1 MVEKRRD
8 TGSFGKGNSWGPQ
21 NMSGRTFG
29 GRYRLQN
36 VVGTG
41 GSGSVYLAT
50 DLSLDR
56 QVAVKVLHTQ
66 LAQYPGFVERFKTE
80 AKVAASLTSSHTVR
94 VFDWGVDD
102 QAYLVTEYLGGGS
115 LRSILDSGRTLS
127 PSQILQISLEACRAL
142 DHAHAQ
148 GIIHRDLKPA
158 NLLFG
163 QDGHLRIADFGLAA
177 ALADATQAEISNS
190 GPQLDE
196 LGGLR
201 GYVGT
206 ARYASP
212 EQASGLTLGV
222 KSDIYS
228 LALCIVE
235 ASTGHLPFVENT
247 VLGTLR
253 AREGQDV
260 PIPESLGALAPIV
273 QRAGSASAEERPT
286 AGELGRMLLDIASQ
300 MARPE
305 PLPFVGPGEV
315 GADPLS
321 GEEPL
326 VPASVSSAPDR
337 PTERMET
344 VSFEPDSEPQQTG
357 STKPS
362 RRRWM
367 NALMASFLVVAVTAV
382 GAFLWEATK
391 TESRTLPQLVGSSGD
406 SARELIVALGWNVEE
421 RFDRLDNTVEGEVL
435 STEPVGGTAL
445 EENETVVIVI
455 SLGAERVQIPI
466 DLVGKS
472 LPGAERLIQ
481 SAGLQVG
488 EISYSYS
495 ETIEAGMIVDVLAPI
510 NELPLGG
517 SVDLLVSDG
526 RVPVV
531 IPIGLEGRAV
541 SEVEAVLETLGLV
554 SRRIGVRDEFVPKG
568 YVVGFEPPSQS
579 SVRGGSEVEILVST
593 GPEPRPIPDVVGL
606 SVDAAESRLA
616 AAGFRSISIDGPSGG
631 LITRQEPPGT
641 ALGLPETP
649 IELISG

>member
-1 MVEKRRD
+1 
-8 TGSFGKGNSWGPQ
+8 
-21 NMSGRTFG
+21 MSGQTFG

-36 VVGTG
+36 IVGTG
-41 GSGSVYLAT
+41 GSGSVYLAI
-50 DLSLDR
+50 DLSLNR
-56 QVAVKVLHTQ
+56 QVAVKVLHTK
-66 LAQYPGFVERFKTE
+66 LAQYPGFVERFKSE
-80 AKVAASLTSSHTVR
+80 AKIAASLTSSHTVR
-94 VFDWGVDD
+94 VFDWGVDE

-127 PSQILQISLEACRAL
+127 PSQILQITLEACRAL

-235 ASTGHLPFVENT
+235 ACTGHLPFVENT
-247 VLGTLR
+247 VIGTLR

-260 PIPESLGALAPIV
+260 PIPESLGSLSPIV
-273 QRAGSASAEERPT
+273 QRAGSANAEERPN
-286 AGELGRMLLDIASQ
+286 AGELGRMLIDVASN
-300 MARPE
+300 MSRPE
-305 PLPFVGPGEV
+305 PLPFVGPGEI
-315 GADPLS
+315 GAAPLS
-321 GEEPL
+321 GEEPI
-326 VPASVSSAPDR
+326 VPSTVYS
-337 PTERMET
+337 PTDTHTELRQRI
-344 VSFEPDSEPQQTG
+344 PAGSEPERVE
-357 STKPS
+357 STKPP
-362 RRRWM
+362 RRRLM
-367 NALMASFLVVAVTAV
+367 NAALASLLVVGVTV
-382 GAFLWEATK
+382 IGAFIWEATK

-421 RFDRLDNTVEGEVL
+421 RFDRLDSTVEGEVL
-435 STEPVGGTAL
+435 ATEPIGGTAL
-445 EENETVVIVI
+445 EENETVVLVI
-455 SLGAERVQIPI
+455 SLGAERVQIPT

-481 SAGLQVG
+481 SAGLKVG
-488 EISYSYS
+488 EISYSFS
-495 ETIEAGMIVDVLAPI
+495 ETIDAGMIVNVLSPMT
-510 NELPLGG
+510 ELPLGG

-531 IPIGLEGRAV
+531 IPIGLEGREV
-541 SEVEAVLETLGLV
+541 SEVEAALETLGLIT
-554 SRRIGVRDEFVPKG
+554 RRIGVRDEFVPKG
-568 YVVGFEPPSQS
+568 YVVAFEPPSQS
-579 SVRGGSEVEILVST
+579 SVRGGSEVEILIST
-593 GPEPRPIPDVVGL
+593 GPEPRSIPNVIGL
-606 SVDAAESRLA
+606 SVEAAESRLA
-616 AAGFRSISIDGPSGG
+616 AAGFRSVSVDGAADG
-631 LITRQEPPGT
+631 LVTRQEPPGT

>member
-50 DLSLDR
+50 DLSLNR

-344 VSFEPDSEPQQTG
+344 VSFEPDSEPQQIG
-357 STKPS
+357 SIKPS

-421 RFDRLDNTVEGEVL
+421 RFDRLDDTVEGEVL

-568 YVVGFEPPSQS
+568 YVVAFEPPSQS

>member
-1 MVEKRRD
+1 VVEKRRD

>member
-29 GRYRLQN
+29 GRYRLQS

-50 DLSLDR
+50 DLSLNR

-337 PTERMET
+337 PTERMKT

-357 STKPS
+357 SIKPS

-421 RFDRLDNTVEGEVL
+421 RFDRLDDTVEGEVL

-568 YVVGFEPPSQS
+568 YVVAFEPPSQS

>member
-1 MVEKRRD
+1 
-8 TGSFGKGNSWGPQ
+8 
-21 NMSGRTFG
+21 MSGQTFG

-36 VVGTG
+36 IVGTG
-41 GSGSVYLAT
+41 GSGSVYLAI
-50 DLSLDR
+50 DLSLNR
-56 QVAVKVLHTQ
+56 QVAVKVLHTK
-66 LAQYPGFVERFKTE
+66 LAQYPGFVERFKSE
-80 AKVAASLTSSHTVR
+80 AKIAASLTSSHTVR
-94 VFDWGVDD
+94 VFDWGVDE

-127 PSQILQISLEACRAL
+127 PSQILQITLEACRAL

-235 ASTGHLPFVENT
+235 ACTGHLPFVENT
-247 VLGTLR
+247 VIGTLR

-260 PIPESLGALAPIV
+260 PIPESLGSLSPIV
-273 QRAGSASAEERPT
+273 QRAGSANAEERPN
-286 AGELGRMLLDIASQ
+286 AGELGRMLIDVASN
-300 MARPE
+300 MSRPE
-305 PLPFVGPGEV
+305 PLPFVGPGEI
-315 GADPLS
+315 GAAPLS
-321 GEEPL
+321 GEEPI
-326 VPASVSSAPDR
+326 VPSSVSSPPDPDP
-337 PTERMET
+337 PTERMQRI
-344 VSFEPDSEPQQTG
+344 PAGSEPERVE
-357 STKPS
+357 STKPP
-362 RRRWM
+362 RRRLM
-367 NALMASFLVVAVTAV
+367 NAALASLLVVGVTV
-382 GAFLWEATK
+382 IGAFIWEATK

-421 RFDRLDNTVEGEVL
+421 RFDRLDSTVEGEVL
-435 STEPVGGTAL
+435 ATEPIGGTAL
-445 EENETVVIVI
+445 EENETVVLVI
-455 SLGAERVQIPI
+455 SLGAERVQIPT

-481 SAGLQVG
+481 SAGLKVG
-488 EISYSYS
+488 EISYSFS
-495 ETIEAGMIVDVLAPI
+495 ETIDAGMIVNVLSPMT
-510 NELPLGG
+510 ELPLGG

-531 IPIGLEGRAV
+531 IPIGLEGREV
-541 SEVEAVLETLGLV
+541 SEVEAALETLGLIT
-554 SRRIGVRDEFVPKG
+554 RRIGVRDEFVPKG
-568 YVVGFEPPSQS
+568 YVVAFEPPSQS
-579 SVRGGSEVEILVST
+579 SVRGGSEVEILIST
-593 GPEPRPIPDVVGL
+593 GPEPRSIPNVIGL
-606 SVDAAESRLA
+606 SVEAAESRLA
-616 AAGFRSISIDGPSGG
+616 AAGFRSVSVDGPADG
-631 LITRQEPPGT
+631 LVTRQEPPGT

>member
-1 MVEKRRD
+1 
-8 TGSFGKGNSWGPQ
+8 
-21 NMSGRTFG
+21 MSGRTFG

-36 VVGTG
+36 IVGTG
-41 GSGSVYLAT
+41 GSGSVYLAI
-50 DLSLDR
+50 DLSLNR
-56 QVAVKVLHTQ
+56 QVAVKVLHTK
-66 LAQYPGFVERFKTE
+66 LAQYPGFVERFKSE
-80 AKVAASLTSSHTVR
+80 AKIAASLTSSHTVR
-94 VFDWGVDD
+94 VFDWGVDE

-127 PSQILQISLEACRAL
+127 PSQILQITLEACRAL

-235 ASTGHLPFVENT
+235 ACTGHLPFVENT
-247 VLGTLR
+247 VIGTLR

-260 PIPESLGALAPIV
+260 PIPESLGSLSPIV
-273 QRAGSASAEERPT
+273 QRAGSANAEERPN
-286 AGELGRMLLDIASQ
+286 AGELGRMLIDVASN
-300 MARPE
+300 MSRPE
-305 PLPFVGPGEV
+305 PLPFVGPGEI
-315 GADPLS
+315 GAAPLS
-321 GEEPL
+321 GEEPI
-326 VPASVSSAPDR
+326 VPSSVSSPPDPDP
-337 PTERMET
+337 PTERMQRI
-344 VSFEPDSEPQQTG
+344 PAGSEPERVE
-357 STKPS
+357 STKPP
-362 RRRWM
+362 RRRLM
-367 NALMASFLVVAVTAV
+367 NAALASLLVVGVTV
-382 GAFLWEATK
+382 IGAFIWEATK

-421 RFDRLDNTVEGEVL
+421 RFDRLDSTVEGEVL
-435 STEPVGGTAL
+435 ATEPIGGTAL
-445 EENETVVIVI
+445 EENETVVLVI
-455 SLGAERVQIPI
+455 SLGAERVQIPT

-481 SAGLQVG
+481 SAGLKVG
-488 EISYSYS
+488 EISYSFS
-495 ETIEAGMIVDVLAPI
+495 ETIDAGMIVNVLSPMT
-510 NELPLGG
+510 ELPLGG

-531 IPIGLEGRAV
+531 IPIGLEGREV
-541 SEVEAVLETLGLV
+541 SEVEAALETLGLIT
-554 SRRIGVRDEFVPKG
+554 RRIGVRDEFVPKG
-568 YVVGFEPPSQS
+568 YVVAFEPPSQS
-579 SVRGGSEVEILVST
+579 SVRGGSEVEILIST
-593 GPEPRPIPDVVGL
+593 GPEPRSIPNVIGL
-606 SVDAAESRLA
+606 SVEAAESRLA
-616 AAGFRSISIDGPSGG
+616 AAGFRSVSVDGPADG
-631 LITRQEPPGT
+631 LVTRQEPPGT

>member
-1 MVEKRRD
+1 
-8 TGSFGKGNSWGPQ
+8 
-21 NMSGRTFG
+21 MSGQTFG

-36 VVGTG
+36 IVGTG
-41 GSGSVYLAT
+41 GSGSVYLAI
-50 DLSLDR
+50 DLSLNR
-56 QVAVKVLHTQ
+56 QVAVKVLHTK
-66 LAQYPGFVERFKTE
+66 LAQYPGFVERFKSE
-80 AKVAASLTSSHTVR
+80 AKIAASLTSSHTVR
-94 VFDWGVDD
+94 VFDWGVDE

-127 PSQILQISLEACRAL
+127 PSQILQITLEACRAL

-235 ASTGHLPFVENT
+235 ACTGHLPFVENT
-247 VLGTLR
+247 VIGTLR

-260 PIPESLGALAPIV
+260 PIPESLGSLSPIV
-273 QRAGSASAEERPT
+273 QRAGSANAEERPN
-286 AGELGRMLLDIASQ
+286 AGELGRMLIDVASN
-300 MARPE
+300 MSRPE
-305 PLPFVGPGEV
+305 PLPFVGPGEI
-315 GADPLS
+315 GAAPLS
-321 GEEPL
+321 GEEPI
-326 VPASVSSAPDR
+326 VPSTVSSPDP
-337 PTERMET
+337 PTERMQRI
-344 VSFEPDSEPQQTG
+344 PAGSEPERVE
-357 STKPS
+357 STKPP
-362 RRRWM
+362 RRRLM
-367 NALMASFLVVAVTAV
+367 NAALASLLVVGVTV
-382 GAFLWEATK
+382 IGAFIWEATK

-421 RFDRLDNTVEGEVL
+421 RFDRLDSTVEGEVL
-435 STEPVGGTAL
+435 ATEPIGGTAL
-445 EENETVVIVI
+445 EENETVVLVI
-455 SLGAERVQIPI
+455 SLGAERVQIPT

-481 SAGLQVG
+481 SAGLKVG
-488 EISYSYS
+488 EISYSFS
-495 ETIEAGMIVDVLAPI
+495 ETIDAGMIVNVLSPMT
-510 NELPLGG
+510 ELPLGG

-531 IPIGLEGRAV
+531 IPIGLEGREV
-541 SEVEAVLETLGLV
+541 SEVEAALETLGLMT
-554 SRRIGVRDEFVPKG
+554 RRIGVRDEFVPKG
-568 YVVGFEPPSQS
+568 YVVAFEPPSQS
-579 SVRGGSEVEILVST
+579 SVRGGSEVEILIST
-593 GPEPRPIPDVVGL
+593 GPEPRSIPNVIGL
-606 SVDAAESRLA
+606 SVEAAESRLA
-616 AAGFRSISIDGPSGG
+616 AAGFRSVSIDGPADG
-631 LITRQEPPGT
+631 LVTRQEPPGT

>member
-8 TGSFGKGNSWGPQ
+8 TGSFGKGSPWGPQ

-29 GRYRLQN
+29 ARYRLQN
-36 VVGTG
+36 IVGTG
-41 GSGSVYLAT
+41 GSGSVYLAN
-50 DLSLDR
+50 DLSLNR

-80 AKVAASLTSSHTVR
+80 AKIAASLTSSHTVR

-127 PSQILQISLEACRAL
+127 PSQILQITLEACRAL
-142 DHAHAQ
+142 DHAHTQ

-260 PIPESLGALAPIV
+260 PIPESLGVLAPVV
-273 QRAGSASAEERPT
+273 QRAGSADAEERPT
-286 AGELGRMLLDIASQ
+286 AGELGRMLLDVASK

-326 VPASVSSAPDR
+326 VPTSAFSPPDR

-344 VSFEPDSEPQQTG
+344 VSVEPEPKKAN
-357 STKPS
+357 SVKPL
-362 RRRWM
+362 RRRWV
-367 NALMASFLVVAVTAV
+367 NALIAGFLVVGVTVV

-421 RFDRLDNTVEGEVL
+421 RFDRLDDTVEGEVL
-435 STEPVGGTAL
+435 ATEPIGGTAL
-445 EENETVVIVI
+445 EENETVVLVI

-481 SAGLQVG
+481 SAGLKVG
-488 EISYSYS
+488 EISFSYS
-495 ETIEAGMIVDVLAPI
+495 ETIENGMIVDVLAPMS
-510 NELPLGG
+510 ELPLGG

-531 IPIGLEGRAV
+531 IPIGLEGREV
-541 SEVEAVLETLGLV
+541 SEVEAALETLGLI

-568 YVVGFEPPSQS
+568 YVVAFEPPSQS

>member
-1 MVEKRRD
+1 VVEKRRD

-50 DLSLDR
+50 DLSLNR

-286 AGELGRMLLDIASQ
+286 AGELGRMLIDIASQ

-421 RFDRLDNTVEGEVL
+421 RFDRLDDTVEGEVL

-568 YVVGFEPPSQS
+568 YVVAFEPPSQS

>member
-391 TESRTLPQLVGSSGD
+391 TESRTLPQLVGSSGE

-568 YVVGFEPPSQS
+568 YVVAFEPPSQS

>member
-50 DLSLDR
+50 DLSLNR

-421 RFDRLDNTVEGEVL
+421 RFDRLDDTVEGEVL

-568 YVVGFEPPSQS
+568 YVVAFEPPSQS

>member
-1 MVEKRRD
+1 
-8 TGSFGKGNSWGPQ
+8 
-21 NMSGRTFG
+21 MSGRTFG

-36 VVGTG
+36 IVGTG
-41 GSGSVYLAT
+41 GSGSVYLAI
-50 DLSLDR
+50 DLSLNR
-56 QVAVKVLHTQ
+56 QVAVKVLHTK
-66 LAQYPGFVERFKTE
+66 LAQYPGFVERFKSE
-80 AKVAASLTSSHTVR
+80 AKIAASLTSSHTVR
-94 VFDWGVDD
+94 VFDWGVDE

-127 PSQILQISLEACRAL
+127 PSQILQITLEACRAL

-235 ASTGHLPFVENT
+235 ACTGHLPFVENT
-247 VLGTLR
+247 VIGTLR

-260 PIPESLGALAPIV
+260 PIPESLGSLSPIV
-273 QRAGSASAEERPT
+273 QRAGSANAEERPN
-286 AGELGRMLLDIASQ
+286 AGELGRMLIDVASN
-300 MARPE
+300 MSRPE
-305 PLPFVGPGEV
+305 PLPFVGPGEI
-315 GADPLS
+315 GAAPLS
-321 GEEPL
+321 GEEPI
-326 VPASVSSAPDR
+326 VPSSVSSPPDPDP
-337 PTERMET
+337 PTERMQKI
-344 VSFEPDSEPQQTG
+344 PAGSEPERVE
-357 STKPS
+357 STKPP
-362 RRRWM
+362 RRRLM
-367 NALMASFLVVAVTAV
+367 NAALASLLVVGVTV
-382 GAFLWEATK
+382 IGAFIWEATK

-421 RFDRLDNTVEGEVL
+421 RFDRLDSTVEGEVL
-435 STEPVGGTAL
+435 ATEPIGGTAL
-445 EENETVVIVI
+445 EENETVVLVI
-455 SLGAERVQIPI
+455 SLGAERVQIPT

-481 SAGLQVG
+481 SAGLKVG
-488 EISYSYS
+488 EISYSFS
-495 ETIEAGMIVDVLAPI
+495 ETIDAGMIVNVLSPMT
-510 NELPLGG
+510 ELPLGG

-531 IPIGLEGRAV
+531 IPIGLEGREV
-541 SEVEAVLETLGLV
+541 SEVEAALETLGLIT
-554 SRRIGVRDEFVPKG
+554 RRIGVRDEFVPKG
-568 YVVGFEPPSQS
+568 YVVAFEPPSQS
-579 SVRGGSEVEILVST
+579 SVRGGSEVEILIST
-593 GPEPRPIPDVVGL
+593 GPEPRSIPNVIGL
-606 SVDAAESRLA
+606 SVEAAESRLA
-616 AAGFRSISIDGPSGG
+616 AAGFRSVSIDGPADG
-631 LITRQEPPGT
+631 LVTRQEPPGT

>member
-50 DLSLDR
+50 DLSLNR

-337 PTERMET
+337 PTERMKT

-421 RFDRLDNTVEGEVL
+421 RFDRLDDTVEGEVL

-568 YVVGFEPPSQS
+568 YVVAFEPPSQS

>member
-1 MVEKRRD
+1 
-8 TGSFGKGNSWGPQ
+8 
-21 NMSGRTFG
+21 MSGRTFG

-50 DLSLDR
+50 DLSLNR

-357 STKPS
+357 SIKPS

-421 RFDRLDNTVEGEVL
+421 RFDRLDDTVEGEVL

-568 YVVGFEPPSQS
+568 YVVAFEPPSQS

>member
-1 MVEKRRD
+1 
-8 TGSFGKGNSWGPQ
+8 
-21 NMSGRTFG
+21 MSGRTFG

-36 VVGTG
+36 IVGTG
-41 GSGSVYLAT
+41 GSGSVYLAI
-50 DLSLDR
+50 DLSLNR
-56 QVAVKVLHTQ
+56 QVAVKVLHTK
-66 LAQYPGFVERFKTE
+66 LAQYPGFVERFKSE
-80 AKVAASLTSSHTVR
+80 AKIAASLTSSHTVR
-94 VFDWGVDD
+94 VFDWGVDE

-127 PSQILQISLEACRAL
+127 PSQILQITLEACRAL

-235 ASTGHLPFVENT
+235 ACTGHLPFVENT
-247 VLGTLR
+247 VIGTLR

-260 PIPESLGALAPIV
+260 PIPESLGSLSPIV
-273 QRAGSASAEERPT
+273 QRAGSANAEERPN
-286 AGELGRMLLDIASQ
+286 AGELGRMLIDVASN
-300 MARPE
+300 MSRPE
-305 PLPFVGPGEV
+305 PLPFVGPGEI
-315 GADPLS
+315 GAAPLS
-321 GEEPL
+321 GEEPI
-326 VPASVSSAPDR
+326 VPSSVSSPPDPDP
-337 PTERMET
+337 PTERMQRI
-344 VSFEPDSEPQQTG
+344 PAGSEPERVE
-357 STKPS
+357 STKPP
-362 RRRWM
+362 RRRLM
-367 NALMASFLVVAVTAV
+367 NAALASLLVVGVTV
-382 GAFLWEATK
+382 IGAFIWEATK

-421 RFDRLDNTVEGEVL
+421 RFDRLDSTVEGEVL
-435 STEPVGGTAL
+435 ATEPIGGTAL
-445 EENETVVIVI
+445 EENETVVLVI
-455 SLGAERVQIPI
+455 SLGAERVQIPT

-481 SAGLQVG
+481 SAGLKVG
-488 EISYSYS
+488 EISYSFS
-495 ETIEAGMIVDVLAPI
+495 ETIDAGMIVNVLSPMT
-510 NELPLGG
+510 ELPLGG

-531 IPIGLEGRAV
+531 IPIGLEGREV
-541 SEVEAVLETLGLV
+541 SEVEAALETLGLIT
-554 SRRIGVRDEFVPKG
+554 RRIGVRDEFVPKG
-568 YVVGFEPPSQS
+568 YVVAFEPPSQS
-579 SVRGGSEVEILVST
+579 SVRGGSEVEILIST
-593 GPEPRPIPDVVGL
+593 GPEPRSIPNVIGL
-606 SVDAAESRLA
+606 SVEAAESRLA
-616 AAGFRSISIDGPSGG
+616 AAGFRSVSIDGPADG
-631 LITRQEPPGT
+631 LVTRQEPPGT

>member
-1 MVEKRRD
+1 
-8 TGSFGKGNSWGPQ
+8 
-21 NMSGRTFG
+21 MSGRTFG

-36 VVGTG
+36 IVGTG
-41 GSGSVYLAT
+41 GSGSVYLAI
-50 DLSLDR
+50 DLSLNR
-56 QVAVKVLHTQ
+56 QVAVKVLHTK
-66 LAQYPGFVERFKTE
+66 LAQYPGFVERFKSE
-80 AKVAASLTSSHTVR
+80 AKIAASLTSSHTVR
-94 VFDWGVDD
+94 VFDWGVDE

-127 PSQILQISLEACRAL
+127 PSQILQITLEACRAL

-235 ASTGHLPFVENT
+235 ACTGHLPFVENT
-247 VLGTLR
+247 VIGTLR

-260 PIPESLGALAPIV
+260 PIPESLGSLSPIV
-273 QRAGSASAEERPT
+273 QRAGSANAEERPN
-286 AGELGRMLLDIASQ
+286 AGELGRMLIDVASN
-300 MARPE
+300 MSRPE
-305 PLPFVGPGEV
+305 PLPFVGPGEI
-315 GADPLS
+315 GAAPLS
-321 GEEPL
+321 GEEPI
-326 VPASVSSAPDR
+326 VPSSVSSPPDP
-337 PTERMET
+337 PTERMQRI
-344 VSFEPDSEPQQTG
+344 PAGSEPERVE
-357 STKPS
+357 STKPP
-362 RRRWM
+362 RRRLM
-367 NALMASFLVVAVTAV
+367 NAALASLLVVGVTV
-382 GAFLWEATK
+382 IGAFIWEATK

-421 RFDRLDNTVEGEVL
+421 RFDRLDSTVEGEVL
-435 STEPVGGTAL
+435 ATEPIGGTAL
-445 EENETVVIVI
+445 EENETVVLVI
-455 SLGAERVQIPI
+455 SLGAERVQIPT

-481 SAGLQVG
+481 SAGLKVG
-488 EISYSYS
+488 EISYSFS
-495 ETIEAGMIVDVLAPI
+495 ETIDAGMIVNVLSPMT
-510 NELPLGG
+510 ELPLGG

-531 IPIGLEGRAV
+531 IPIGLEGREV
-541 SEVEAVLETLGLV
+541 SEVEAALETLGLMT
-554 SRRIGVRDEFVPKG
+554 RRIGVRDEFVPKG
-568 YVVGFEPPSQS
+568 YVVAFEPPSQS
-579 SVRGGSEVEILVST
+579 SVRGGSEVEILIST
-593 GPEPRPIPDVVGL
+593 GPEPRSIPNVIGL
-606 SVDAAESRLA
+606 SVEAAESRLA
-616 AAGFRSISIDGPSGG
+616 AAGFRSVSVDGPVDG
-631 LITRQEPPGT
+631 LVTRQEPPGT

>member
-29 GRYRLQN
+29 GRYRLQS

-50 DLSLDR
+50 DLSLNR

-326 VPASVSSAPDR
+326 VPARVPSAPDR
-337 PTERMET
+337 PTERMKT

-357 STKPS
+357 SIKPS

-421 RFDRLDNTVEGEVL
+421 RFDRLDDTVEGEVL

-568 YVVGFEPPSQS
+568 YVVAFEPPSQS

>member
-1 MVEKRRD
+1 
-8 TGSFGKGNSWGPQ
+8 
-21 NMSGRTFG
+21 MSGRTFG

-36 VVGTG
+36 IVGTG
-41 GSGSVYLAT
+41 GSGSVYLAI
-50 DLSLDR
+50 DLSLNR
-56 QVAVKVLHTQ
+56 QVAVKVLHTK
-66 LAQYPGFVERFKTE
+66 LAQYPGFVERFKSE
-80 AKVAASLTSSHTVR
+80 AKIAASLTSSHTVR
-94 VFDWGVDD
+94 VFDWGVDE

-127 PSQILQISLEACRAL
+127 PSQILQITLEACRAL

-235 ASTGHLPFVENT
+235 ACTGHLPFVENT
-247 VLGTLR
+247 VIGTLR

-260 PIPESLGALAPIV
+260 PIPESLGSLSPIV
-273 QRAGSASAEERPT
+273 QRAGSANAEERPN
-286 AGELGRMLLDIASQ
+286 AGELGRMLIDVASN
-300 MARPE
+300 MSRPE
-305 PLPFVGPGEV
+305 PLPFVGPGEI
-315 GADPLS
+315 GAAPLS
-321 GEEPL
+321 GEEPI
-326 VPASVSSAPDR
+326 VPSTVSSPDP
-337 PTERMET
+337 PTERMQRI
-344 VSFEPDSEPQQTG
+344 PAGSEPERVE
-357 STKPS
+357 STKPP
-362 RRRWM
+362 RRRLM
-367 NALMASFLVVAVTAV
+367 NAALASLLVVGVTV
-382 GAFLWEATK
+382 IGAFIWEATK

-421 RFDRLDNTVEGEVL
+421 RFDRLDSTVEGEVL
-435 STEPVGGTAL
+435 ATEPIGGTAL
-445 EENETVVIVI
+445 EENETVVLVI
-455 SLGAERVQIPI
+455 SLGAERVQIPT

-481 SAGLQVG
+481 SAGLKVG
-488 EISYSYS
+488 EISYSFS
-495 ETIEAGMIVDVLAPI
+495 ETIDAGMIVNVLSPMT
-510 NELPLGG
+510 ELPLGG

-531 IPIGLEGRAV
+531 IPIGLEGREV
-541 SEVEAVLETLGLV
+541 SEVEAALETLGLIT
-554 SRRIGVRDEFVPKG
+554 RRIGVRDEFVPKG
-568 YVVGFEPPSQS
+568 YVVAFEPPSQS
-579 SVRGGSEVEILVST
+579 SVRGGSEVEILIST
-593 GPEPRPIPDVVGL
+593 GPEPRSIPNVIGL
-606 SVDAAESRLA
+606 SVEAAESRLA
-616 AAGFRSISIDGPSGG
+616 AAGFRSVSVDGPADG
-631 LITRQEPPGT
+631 LVTRQEPPGT

>member
-1 MVEKRRD
+1 
-8 TGSFGKGNSWGPQ
+8 
-21 NMSGRTFG
+21 MSGRTFG

-36 VVGTG
+36 IVGTG
-41 GSGSVYLAT
+41 GSGSVYLAI
-50 DLSLDR
+50 DLSLNR
-56 QVAVKVLHTQ
+56 QVAVKVLHTK
-66 LAQYPGFVERFKTE
+66 LAQYPGFVERFKSE
-80 AKVAASLTSSHTVR
+80 AKIAASLTSSHTVR
-94 VFDWGVDD
+94 VFDWGVDE

-127 PSQILQISLEACRAL
+127 PSQILQITLEACRAL

-235 ASTGHLPFVENT
+235 ACTGHLPFVENT
-247 VLGTLR
+247 VIGTLR

-260 PIPESLGALAPIV
+260 PIPESLGSLSPIV
-273 QRAGSASAEERPT
+273 QRAGSANAEERPN
-286 AGELGRMLLDIASQ
+286 AGELGRMLIDVASN
-300 MARPE
+300 MSRPE
-305 PLPFVGPGEV
+305 PLPFVGPGEI
-315 GADPLS
+315 GAAPLS
-321 GEEPL
+321 GEEPI
-326 VPASVSSAPDR
+326 VPSSVSSPPDP
-337 PTERMET
+337 PTERMQRI
-344 VSFEPDSEPQQTG
+344 PAGSEPERVE
-357 STKPS
+357 STKPP
-362 RRRWM
+362 RRRLM
-367 NALMASFLVVAVTAV
+367 NAALASLLVVGVTV
-382 GAFLWEATK
+382 IGAFIWEATK

-421 RFDRLDNTVEGEVL
+421 RFDRLDSTVEGEVL
-435 STEPVGGTAL
+435 ATEPIGGTAL
-445 EENETVVIVI
+445 EENETVVLVI
-455 SLGAERVQIPI
+455 SLGAERVQIPT

-481 SAGLQVG
+481 SAGLKVG
-488 EISYSYS
+488 EISYSFS
-495 ETIEAGMIVDVLAPI
+495 ETIDAGMIVNVLSPMT
-510 NELPLGG
+510 ELPLGG

-531 IPIGLEGRAV
+531 IPIGLEGREV
-541 SEVEAVLETLGLV
+541 SEVEAALETLGLIT
-554 SRRIGVRDEFVPKG
+554 RRIGVRDEFVPKG
-568 YVVGFEPPSQS
+568 YVVAFEPPSQS
-579 SVRGGSEVEILVST
+579 SVRGGSEVEILIST
-593 GPEPRPIPDVVGL
+593 GPEPRSIPNVIGL
-606 SVDAAESRLA
+606 SVEAAESRLA
-616 AAGFRSISIDGPSGG
+616 AAGFRSVSVDGAADG
-631 LITRQEPPGT
+631 LVTRQEPPGT

>member
-326 VPASVSSAPDR
+326 VPASVPSAPDR
-337 PTERMET
+337 PTERMKT

-362 RRRWM
+362 RRRWI
-367 NALMASFLVVAVTAV
+367 NGLIASFLVVAVTAV

-391 TESRTLPQLVGSSGD
+391 TESRTLPQLVGSSGE

-541 SEVEAVLETLGLV
+541 SEVEAALETLGLV

-568 YVVGFEPPSQS
+568 YVVAFEPPSQS

>member
-1 MVEKRRD
+1 
-8 TGSFGKGNSWGPQ
+8 
-21 NMSGRTFG
+21 MSGQTFG

-36 VVGTG
+36 IVGTG
-41 GSGSVYLAT
+41 GSGSVYLAI
-50 DLSLDR
+50 DLSLNR
-56 QVAVKVLHTQ
+56 QVAVKVLHTK
-66 LAQYPGFVERFKTE
+66 LAQYPGFVERFKSE
-80 AKVAASLTSSHTVR
+80 AKIAASLTSSHTVR
-94 VFDWGVDD
+94 VFDWGVDE

-127 PSQILQISLEACRAL
+127 PSQILQITLEACRAL

-235 ASTGHLPFVENT
+235 ACTGHLPFVENT
-247 VLGTLR
+247 VIGTLR

-260 PIPESLGALAPIV
+260 PIPESLGSLSPIV
-273 QRAGSASAEERPT
+273 QRAGSANAEERPN
-286 AGELGRMLLDIASQ
+286 AGELGRMLIDVASN
-300 MARPE
+300 MSRPE
-305 PLPFVGPGEV
+305 PLPFVGPGEI
-315 GADPLS
+315 GAAPLS
-321 GEEPL
+321 GEEPI
-326 VPASVSSAPDR
+326 VPSSVSSPPDPDP
-337 PTERMET
+337 PTERMQRI
-344 VSFEPDSEPQQTG
+344 PAGSEPERVE
-357 STKPS
+357 STKPP
-362 RRRWM
+362 RRRLM
-367 NALMASFLVVAVTAV
+367 NAALASLLVVGVTV
-382 GAFLWEATK
+382 IGAFIWEATK

-421 RFDRLDNTVEGEVL
+421 RFDRLDSTVEGEVL
-435 STEPVGGTAL
+435 ATEPIGGTAL
-445 EENETVVIVI
+445 EENETVVLVI
-455 SLGAERVQIPI
+455 SLGAERVQIPT

-481 SAGLQVG
+481 SAGLKVG
-488 EISYSYS
+488 EISYSFS
-495 ETIEAGMIVDVLAPI
+495 ETIDAGMIVNVLSPMT
-510 NELPLGG
+510 ELPLGG

-531 IPIGLEGRAV
+531 IPIGLEGREV
-541 SEVEAVLETLGLV
+541 SEVEAALETLGLMT
-554 SRRIGVRDEFVPKG
+554 RRIGVRDEFVPKG
-568 YVVGFEPPSQS
+568 YVVAFEPPSQS
-579 SVRGGSEVEILVST
+579 SVRGGSEVEILIST
-593 GPEPRPIPDVVGL
+593 GPEPRSIPNVIGL
-606 SVDAAESRLA
+606 SVEAAESRLA
-616 AAGFRSISIDGPSGG
+616 AAGFRSVSIDGPADG
-631 LITRQEPPGT
+631 LVTRQEPPGT

>member
-1 MVEKRRD
+1 VVEKRRD
-8 TGSFGKGNSWGPQ
+8 TGSFGKGNPWGSQ

-29 GRYRLQN
+29 GRYRLEN
-36 VVGTG
+36 IVGTG
-41 GSGSVYLAT
+41 GSGSVYLAI
-50 DLSLDR
+50 DLSLNR
-56 QVAVKVLHTQ
+56 QVAVKILHTQ

-80 AKVAASLTSSHTVR
+80 AKIAASLTSSHTVR

-127 PSQILQISLEACRAL
+127 PSQILQITLEACRAL

-163 QDGHLRIADFGLAA
+163 QDGHLRIADFGLAS

-235 ASTGHLPFVENT
+235 ASTGHLPFIENT

-260 PIPESLGALAPIV
+260 PIPESLGALAPVV
-273 QRAGSASAEERPT
+273 QRAGSADAEERPT
-286 AGELGRMLLDIASQ
+286 AGELGRMLLDVASK

-326 VPASVSSAPDR
+326 VPTSVSSPPDR
-337 PTERMET
+337 PTERMEA
-344 VSFEPDSEPQQTG
+344 VSVDPEPKQVNPV
-357 STKPS
+357 KPL
-362 RRRWM
+362 RRRWV
-367 NALMASFLVVAVTAV
+367 NAFIAGFLVVGVTAV

-421 RFDRLDNTVEGEVL
+421 RFDRLDDTVEGEVL
-435 STEPVGGTAL
+435 ATEPIGGTAL
-445 EENETVVIVI
+445 EENETVVLVI
-455 SLGAERVQIPI
+455 SLGAERVQVPI

-472 LPGAERLIQ
+472 LSGAEILIQ
-481 SAGLQVG
+481 SAGLKVG
-488 EISYSYS
+488 EISFSYS
-495 ETIEAGMIVDVLAPI
+495 ENIEAGMIVDVLAPMS
-510 NELPLGG
+510 ELPLGG

-531 IPIGLEGRAV
+531 IPVGLEGREV
-541 SEVEAVLETLGLV
+541 SEVEAALETLGLIP
-554 SRRIGVRDEFVPKG
+554 RRIGVRDEFVPKG
-568 YVVGFEPPSQS
+568 YVVAFEPPSQS

-593 GPEPRPIPDVVGL
+593 GPEPRSIPDVVGL

-616 AAGFRSISIDGPSGG
+616 AAGFRSISIEGPSGG